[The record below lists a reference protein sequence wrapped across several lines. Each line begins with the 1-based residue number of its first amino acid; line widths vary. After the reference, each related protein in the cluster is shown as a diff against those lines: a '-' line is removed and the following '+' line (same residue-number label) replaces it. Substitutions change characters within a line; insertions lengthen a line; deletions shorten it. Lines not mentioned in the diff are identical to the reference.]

1 MPDRPTVVY
10 RYDGS
15 FEGLLCCVFES
26 YERKEIPAD
35 VLPPEEGQT
44 MLFSTREIE
53 TAEEKAARERAAIP
67 QKIGRDAMRLVQ
79 DVFLTC
85 LPRKEYHMLIFLRK
99 GFRAGP
105 SITEMLADETVHRLN
120 AAVRYLYNENH
131 LTLEFLRFS
140 DFKGN
145 LAAEIAPNNFVLP
158 LLGQHFCERYPE
170 ERFLIYDRTH
180 GAALVYQPYEAR
192 IMPVEHFELPG
203 PDAEEQKYREL
214 WRMFYRTVEV
224 EGRHN
229 PKCRMGHMP
238 KRYWRYMTEFSTAEQ
253 LAAPPPM
260 LPAEREALLRAGRA
274 ALTAPAS
281 HVEPAAD
288 FSHNRLPGE
297 NKQDGERNQ
306 ADAKANQCG
315 ENHMQ
320 ASR

>member
-1 MPDRPTVVY
+1 
-10 RYDGS
+10 
-15 FEGLLCCVFES
+15 
-26 YERKEIPAD
+26 
-35 VLPPEEGQT
+35 
-44 MLFSTREIE
+44 
-53 TAEEKAARERAAIP
+53 
-67 QKIGRDAMRLVQ
+67 MRLVQ

-214 WRMFYRTVEV
+214 CSGMDCDFEEKDAYVYALEEQRKLEQELSAMERLGFHVKKSPLSGGDRLCCSVSRALCIYCSAAV
-224 EGRHN
+224 GRFL
-229 PKCRMGHMP
+229 G
-238 KRYWRYMTEFSTAEQ
+238 
-253 LAAPPPM
+253 
-260 LPAEREALLRAGRA
+260 G
-274 ALTAPAS
+274 
-281 HVEPAAD
+281 
-288 FSHNRLPGE
+288 
-297 NKQDGERNQ
+297 
-306 ADAKANQCG
+306 
-315 ENHMQ
+315 
-320 ASR
+320 

>member
-1 MPDRPTVVY
+1 MKSVWEQTGEHRDFAPLKGDIST
-10 RYDGS
+10 
-15 FEGLLCCVFES
+15 
-26 YERKEIPAD
+26 D
-35 VLPPEEGQT
+35 VL
-44 MLFSTREIE
+44 I
-53 TAEEKAARERAAIP
+53 
-67 QKIGRDAMRLVQ
+67 IGGGMAGILCAYLLHGAGVPY
-79 DVFLTC
+79 VLT
-85 LPRKEYHMLIFLRK
+85 E
-99 GFRAGP
+99 A
-105 SITEMLADETVHRLN
+105 ETVCGGITKN
-120 AAVRYLYNENH
+120 TTAKI
-131 LTLEFLRFS
+131 T
-140 DFKGN
+140 
-145 LAAEIAPNNFVLP
+145 I
-158 LLGQHFCERYPE
+158 QHG
-170 ERFLIYDRTH
+170 LIYDKLLRRF
-180 GAALVYQPYEAR
+180 GIDRARQYLCAQKAAL
-192 IMPVEHFELPG
+192 
-203 PDAEEQKYREL
+203 QKYREL

-224 EGRHN
+224 EERHN